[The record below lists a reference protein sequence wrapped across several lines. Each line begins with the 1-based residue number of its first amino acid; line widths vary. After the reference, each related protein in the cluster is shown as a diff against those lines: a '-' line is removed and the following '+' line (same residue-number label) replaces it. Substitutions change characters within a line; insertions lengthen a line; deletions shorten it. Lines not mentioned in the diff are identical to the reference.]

1 MGGTGQSVLTIGALM
16 LISVL
21 VMNFYRTSN
30 DISTSLD
37 FSRFHLEG
45 LSVLTSH
52 IEQLSQYFFD
62 EVSTDIT
69 SEKALG
75 DFALPAHFGWD
86 ADDSTV
92 VDDIDDL
99 HGTTVVDTG
108 ISGVIYH
115 VDYNVEY
122 VRLSSGAIVH
132 SDLRQWHKRV
142 TISVSDAFNPPMIYS
157 MNGNARMRDTL
168 RISTVV
174 SYWFYN

>member
-1 MGGTGQSVLTIGALM
+1 MGGTGQSILTIGALM

-62 EVSTDIT
+62 EASTDIT
-69 SEKALG
+69 SEKTLA
-75 DFALPAHFGWD
+75 DFTLPANFGWD
-86 ADDSTV
+86 ADDSTI

-99 HGTTVVDTG
+99 HGVTVVDTG

-122 VRLSSGAIVH
+122 VTLSAGAIINSNV
-132 SDLRQWHKRV
+132 RQYHKRV
-142 TISVSDAFNPPMIYS
+142 TISVSDAFNPPMIYT
-157 MNGNARMRDTL
+157 MNGNVRMRDTL
-168 RISTVV
+168 AISTVV